1 MQQPNEILER
11 AKEHRLAGRFQE
23 ALRDHM
29 WLHEHA
35 LETAPEWRGVR
46 LSFALRDWIYL
57 ADQFPPAR
65 AALQGIRDRESAR
78 MLSGSATIERFREI
92 RTINEAL
99 REERETY
106 QLFLQL
112 DEYDGELAT
121 QCAELAMSA
130 LVKCEDFRLAR
141 RYLQAPVARI
151 AELAARL
158 NESADALASQP
169 ASAAPALLAYVLN
182 YAKEVRLILA
192 VLTGLGEDSE
202 ATNAAQEA
210 LDQIRSD
217 GLRAIMQREL
227 ASPGATIAA
236 MMAQSD
242 EADDGD
248 DATERQ

>member
-1 MQQPNEILER
+1 MQQPNEVFER
-11 AKEHRLAGRFQE
+11 AREHREAGRFQE
-23 ALRDHM
+23 ALKDHI

-35 LETAPEWRGVR
+35 LEADPEWRGVR

-65 AALQGIRDRESAR
+65 AALQNIRDRESAR
-78 MLSGSATIERFREI
+78 MLLPGHASIERFREV

-99 REERETY
+99 REENATY

-112 DEYDGELAT
+112 DELDAELAT

-141 RYLQAPVARI
+141 RYLPAPSARI

-158 NESADALASQP
+158 NDSADALASQP

-182 YAKEVRLILA
+182 YAKEVRLVLA
-192 VLTGLGEDSE
+192 TLTGLGEDSE
-202 ATNAAQEA
+202 ANNAQQAA
-210 LDQIRSD
+210 LDHIRSE
-217 GLRAIMQREL
+217 GLRAVIQREL
-227 ASPGATIAA
+227 EMPGSTIAA
-236 MMAQSD
+236 MMAQS
-242 EADDGD
+242 EADK
-248 DATERQ
+248 DADAS